1 MDKEILKKGLTK
13 YINRIIKPKVDYEI
27 VINNRAPYPNTLM
40 DRDEQIFYIVFIID
54 HSKFWRGN
62 RNNPNPNFSQEYND
76 EVNNIYMDNYTEE
89 LETAVKLFGVSE
101 PVVII
106 NYKSINKEIYDPL
119 IKSLN
124 NDYNGDF
131 RPEWMYGSPALGLEF
146 TEHTDTRVVQ
156 EQLDDEGFDIDDIAF
171 Y

>member
-13 YINRIIKPKVDYEI
+13 YINRIIKPKIDYEI
-27 VINNRAPYPNTLM
+27 VINTRNTLM
-40 DRDEQIFYIVFIID
+40 DRDVQIFYILFIID

-89 LETAVKLFGVSE
+89 LETAVKLFGISD
-101 PVVII
+101 PDVIQ
-106 NYKSINKEIYDPL
+106 NYKHTNKSIYDPL
-119 IKSLN
+119 IKSLLN
-124 NDYNGDF
+124 NDYNDGDF
-131 RPEWMYGSPALGLEF
+131 RPEFLPSSPALGLEF
-146 TEHTDTRVVQ
+146 IDVNDARVVQ
-156 EQLDDEGFDIDDIAF
+156 KQLEDEGFDIDDIAF

>member
-1 MDKEILKKGLTK
+1 MDKDTLKIGLTK

-27 VINNRAPYPNTLM
+27 VINTRNTLM
-40 DRDEQIFYIVFIID
+40 NRDEQIVYVLFIID

-76 EVNNIYMDNYTEE
+76 EVNKLYMDEYLSE
-89 LETAVKLFGVSE
+89 LETSLKLFGVSSPDVRQE
-101 PVVII
+101 
-106 NYKSINKEIYDPL
+106 YKHTNKSIYDPL

-124 NDYNGDF
+124 NDYNDGDF
-131 RPEWMYGSPALGLEF
+131 RPEFSHSSPALMLEF
-146 TEHTDTRVVQ
+146 IDVIDTKVVQ
-156 EQLDDEGFDIDDIAF
+156 EQLYDEGFDIDDIVF

>member
-1 MDKEILKKGLTK
+1 MDKEILKKGLEKYTK
-13 YINRIIKPKVDYEI
+13 HILKIMVDYDIRIAIRNGMIKKREF
-27 VINNRAPYPNTLM
+27 VITY
-40 DRDEQIFYIVFIID
+40 IFTID
-54 HSKFWRGN
+54 HSKFWKGN

-101 PVVII
+101 PDVRIE
-106 NYKSINKEIYDPL
+106 YKSINKEIYDPL

-124 NDYNGDF
+124 NDYNGEF
-131 RPEWMYGSPALGLEF
+131 SPEFLYASPALGLEF

-156 EQLDDEGFDIDDIAF
+156 EQLEDEGFDIDDIAF

>member
-27 VINNRAPYPNTLM
+27 VINTRNTLM
-40 DRDEQIFYIVFIID
+40 NREDLIFYILFIID

-76 EVNNIYMDNYTEE
+76 EVNNIYMDGYTEE

-101 PVVII
+101 PDVRIE
-106 NYKSINKEIYDPL
+106 YKSINKEIYDPL

-124 NDYNGDF
+124 NDYYGDF
-131 RPEWMYGSPALGLEF
+131 KPEFMYGSPALGLEF
-146 TEHTDTRVVQ
+146 VYFVDISLIQT
-156 EQLDDEGFDIDDIAF
+156 QLDDEGFDTEDIAF
-171 Y
+171 YN

>member
-27 VINNRAPYPNTLM
+27 VINTRNTLM
-40 DRDEQIFYIVFIID
+40 NRDEQIFYILFIID

-76 EVNNIYMDNYTEE
+76 EVTKLYMDEYLPE
-89 LETAVKLFGVSE
+89 LETSVKLFGVSDPDVRQE
-101 PVVII
+101 
-106 NYKSINKEIYDPL
+106 YKHINKSIYDPL

-124 NDYNGDF
+124 NDYNDGDF
-131 RPEWMYGSPALGLEF
+131 RAEFSHSSPALMLEF
-146 TEHTDTRVVQ
+146 IDVIDTEVVQ
-156 EQLDDEGFDIDDIAF
+156 EQLYDEGFDTEDIVF

>member
-1 MDKEILKKGLTK
+1 MDKEILKKGLEKYTK
-13 YINRIIKPKVDYEI
+13 HILKIMVDYDIRIAIRNGMIKKREFLI
-27 VINNRAPYPNTLM
+27 TY
-40 DRDEQIFYIVFIID
+40 IFTID

-101 PVVII
+101 PDVRIE
-106 NYKSINKEIYDPL
+106 YKSINKEIYDPL

-124 NDYNGDF
+124 NDYNGEF
-131 RPEWMYGSPALGLEF
+131 RPEFLYASPALGLEF

-156 EQLDDEGFDIDDIAF
+156 EQLEDEGFDIDDIAF